1 VTFQFGHNR
10 YLVRKIM
17 TTPRVFPN
25 EAHQSVDQLAR
36 RNHFLRLLNEANQAL
51 TSTLETKQVLERLLQ
66 VAIEIIGAHG
76 SSVWLVHETY
86 PELLVCRAAFHSG
99 DGDNG
104 GDHAVL
110 IDKILEPGQGIAGWT
125 ALAGES
131 AIVNEVQSDPRFF
144 SKVDNQSGFRTSSL
158 MAVPMRFHDEV
169 IGVLEVVN
177 KNNGLFDDEDL
188 AVAESLAASASIA
201 IENARLVETLQQ
213 QKQDL
218 QAQNEELDAFAHTVA
233 HNLKSP
239 LSRLAGFA
247 ELLIIDETHFTEA
260 EKRNVKQRIID
271 NAYLMNNIVD
281 ELLLLSSVRKADVT
295 LRPLSMSAIIDS
307 TLARIQHLID
317 EQHATIIP
325 PETWPLALG
334 HAQWVEEVWENYI
347 SNALKYGGKPPVIA
361 LGAQEIE
368 NNMIQFWVR
377 DNGDG
382 IPAEQQQFL
391 FTPFTRLSEVRIS
404 GYGLGLSIV
413 QRIIHKL
420 GGAVGLESDVGKGSM
435 FYFTLPMQIE

>member
-1 VTFQFGHNR
+1 MTISSDFQ
-10 YLVRKIM
+10 
-17 TTPRVFPN
+17 N
-25 EAHQSVDQLAR
+25 EASQSVDQLAR
-36 RNHFLRLLNEANQAL
+36 RNRFLRLLNEASQAL

-76 SSVWLVHETY
+76 SSVWLIHDAY
-86 PELLVCRAAFHSG
+86 PELLICRAAFHSG
-99 DGDNG
+99 DGENG
-104 GDHAVL
+104 GDHALL

-125 ALAGES
+125 ALTGES
-131 AIVNEVQSDPRFF
+131 AIVNQVQADPRFF
-144 SKVDNQSGFRTSSL
+144 SKVDNQSGFHTSSL
-158 MAVPMRFHDEV
+158 MAVPMRFHDAI

-177 KNNGLFDDEDL
+177 KHNGIFDDEDL
-188 AVAESLAASASIA
+188 AVAESLAASATIA

-247 ELLIIDETHFTEA
+247 ELLIIDETHFTEE
-260 EKRNVKQRIID
+260 EKRNVKQRVID

-295 LRPLSMSAIIDS
+295 LRPLSMSAIVDS

-317 EQHATIIP
+317 EQQATIIL
-325 PETWPLALG
+325 PEVWPVAMG
-334 HAQWVEEVWENYI
+334 HSQWVEEVWENYLT
-347 SNALKYGGKPPVIA
+347 NALKYGGTPPVIE
-361 LGAQEIE
+361 LGSQKIE
-368 NNMIQFWVR
+368 DNMIQFWVR
-377 DNGDG
+377 DNGSG
-382 IPAEQQQFL
+382 IPLLQQQFL
-391 FTPFTRLSEVRIS
+391 FTPFTRLSEVRIN

-420 GGAVGLESDVGKGSM
+420 GGAVGLDSDVGHGSL
-435 FYFTLPMQIE
+435 FYFTLPAQKE

>member
-1 VTFQFGHNR
+1 MTIHSDFQ
-10 YLVRKIM
+10 
-17 TTPRVFPN
+17 N
-25 EAHQSVDQLAR
+25 EAHQSVDQLTR
-36 RNHFLRLLNEANQAL
+36 RNHFLRLLNEASQAL

-66 VAIEIIGAHG
+66 VAIEIIGAYG
-76 SSVWLVHETY
+76 SSVWLVHDAY
-86 PELLVCRAAFHSG
+86 PELLVCRAAFHSKDDENAG
-99 DGDNG
+99 DQT
-104 GDHAVL
+104 VL
-110 IDKILEPGQGIAGWT
+110 INKILEPGQGIAGWT
-125 ALAGES
+125 ALTGES
-131 AIVNEVQSDPRFF
+131 AIVNHVQQDPRFYQ
-144 SKVDNQSGFRTSSL
+144 SVDAQSGFHTTSLLS
-158 MAVPMRFHDEV
+158 VPMRFRDIV

-177 KNNGLFDDEDL
+177 KHNGPFDDEDL

-247 ELLIIDETHFTEA
+247 ELLIIDEDHFTEA
-260 EKRNVKQRIID
+260 EKKNVKQRVID

-295 LRPLSMSAIIDS
+295 LRPLSMSTIIDS
-307 TLARIQHLID
+307 TLARIRHLID
-317 EQHATIIP
+317 EQQATIILP
-325 PETWPLALG
+325 KTWPTAMG
-334 HAQWVEEVWENYI
+334 HAQWVEEVWENYLT
-347 SNALKYGGKPPVIA
+347 NAMKYGGDPPVIG
-361 LGAQEIE
+361 LGAQKIE

-377 DNGDG
+377 DNGIG
-382 IPAEQQQFL
+382 IAREQQQFL

-420 GGAVGLESDVGKGSM
+420 GGAVGVESDIGAGSL
-435 FYFTLPMQIE
+435 FFFTLPAQKE